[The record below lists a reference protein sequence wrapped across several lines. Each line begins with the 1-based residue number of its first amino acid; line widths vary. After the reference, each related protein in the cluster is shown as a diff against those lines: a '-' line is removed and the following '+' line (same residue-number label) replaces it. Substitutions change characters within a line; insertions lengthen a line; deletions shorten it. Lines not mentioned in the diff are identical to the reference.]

1 MAARATPGL
10 YRWTR
15 DRILHF
21 PWGPF
26 ETLDRLV
33 LNPILRERLRR
44 IVESFQGSRD
54 RYHELKL
61 PWRRGIF
68 VFGASGCGK
77 SACSRGVAR
86 ALSWDHFVI
95 PAHEIL
101 DSHLLE
107 RALGEAVSAP
117 ARVIVLDDVDLI
129 IKRMETEDFF
139 TLLDHSMDRADGTFW
154 VATSRHPED
163 TPKTQLIRPGRLEDP
178 IRLERPSP
186 NLRRELLQ
194 SLAGAALPDAPA
206 APPLGEDELPPL
218 TPLDEMVE
226 NTEGLTFAHFEEI
239 RVILARVQAEGRKGE
254 SWTEL
259 ENYVKD
265 QFIAG
270 DRWGGLSD
278 LTEKLNQRVAA
289 MDPRVLMAALDMT
302 DVFRALMDKVIG
314 DAALAAQQQAQQ
326 GGGPE
331 PAKKG
336 RIPTGRAVRAGPGTR
351 GCRRSA
357 SEARQ
362 TTALALG
369 RSRGRGLARP
379 RP

>member
-1 MAARATPGL
+1 MAGSSAPGL

-15 DRILHF
+15 DRVLTY

-33 LNPILRERLRR
+33 LNPILRERLKR
-44 IVESFQGSRD
+44 IVQNFQGARE
-54 RYHELKL
+54 RYHGLRL
-61 PWRRGIF
+61 PWRKGIF
-68 VFGASGCGK
+68 LFGASGCGK

-86 ALSWDHFVI
+86 ALSWEHFVV

-101 DSHLLE
+101 DSHLFE

-117 ARVIVLDDVDLI
+117 ARVIVLDDVDVV

-139 TLLDHSMDRADGTFW
+139 TLLDHAMDRADGTFW
-154 VATSRHPED
+154 IAASRHPED
-163 TPKTQLIRPGRLEDP
+163 TPKTQLIRPGRFEDA

-186 NLRRELLQ
+186 NLRRDLLQ
-194 SLAGAALPDAPA
+194 ELAGTAVPPGPP
-206 APPLGEDELPPL
+206 APPQAEEGELPPL

-239 RVILARVQAEGRKGE
+239 RMILARLQAEGRSGE
-254 SWTEL
+254 SWAEL
-259 ENYVKD
+259 ENYVRD

-278 LTEKLNQRVAA
+278 LTEKLNQRVVA

-302 DVFRALMDKVIG
+302 DVFRALMEKVIG
-314 DAALAAQQQAQQ
+314 DAAQAAQEQAQQ
-326 GGGPE
+326 GGPE
-331 PAKKG
+331 APKG
-336 RIPTGRAVRAGPGTR
+336 
-351 GCRRSA
+351 
-357 SEARQ
+357 
-362 TTALALG
+362 
-369 RSRGRGLARP
+369 
-379 RP
+379 